1 MRRHPLNFAAICL
14 SGGLSLTYHR
24 LDDIVGQE
32 HIIGHLKD
40 ILTKDIPGHAYI
52 FSGPGGIGKKTL
64 ALAFAAALLC
74 PSGLKGDSCGRC
86 TACRMFENLSTPDF
100 YLLNGGDAG
109 IGIDMIRE
117 LKRDI
122 IKRPLYGKRKVYAIC
137 DADNMSAQA
146 QNGLLKTLEEP
157 PSFAVMILTV
167 TNYES
172 LLETV
177 RSRAARF
184 DLRRNNPAEIRKLLV
199 NSVGVRQEDIDF
211 IVSYSN
217 GIIGKALKMAGT
229 GYLKKVRGKLLEII
243 VSLPGAGSFSALE
256 YYSFFEENRE
266 DTHELLGVMESLYRD
281 LLAVKSGADTMLINS
296 DKKDTILSGADMFTA
311 GKIVRNISIV
321 EDTAMK
327 LRYNTSHRMAVEA
340 MLIKLQEE
348 D

>member
-1 MRRHPLNFAAICL
+1 MRKQEICIL
-14 SGGLSLTYHR
+14 RQSLAGGLLLTYYR

-32 HIIGHLKD
+32 HIIRHLKD

-52 FSGPGGIGKKTL
+52 FSGPEGIGKKTL

-74 PSGLKGDSCGRC
+74 QSGLKGDSCGRC
-86 TACRMFENLSTPDF
+86 PACRMFENSSTPDF
-100 YLLNGGDAG
+100 YLISGGDAG

-117 LKRDI
+117 LKRDMSI
-122 IKRPLYGKRKVYAIC
+122 RPLYGKRKVYAIC
-137 DADNMSAQA
+137 DSDNMSAQA
-146 QNGLLKTLEEP
+146 QNALLKTLEEP
-157 PSFAVMILTV
+157 PSFAVIILTA

-184 DLRRNNPAEIRKLLV
+184 ELRRNSPTEIRKLLM
-199 NSVGVRQEDIDF
+199 NLTGVKQEEIDF

-217 GIIGKALKMAGT
+217 GIIGRALKMAGT
-229 GYLKKVRGKLLEII
+229 GYLKKVRDKLFEII
-243 VSLPGAGSFSALE
+243 IFLPGTSSYSALE
-256 YYSFFEENRE
+256 HYAFFEEHKEN
-266 DTHELLGVMESLYRD
+266 THELLGIMESLYRD
-281 LLAVKSGADTMLINS
+281 LLAVRSGIGTTLINS
-296 DKKDTILSGADMFTA
+296 DKKDTILNSANMFTA
-311 GKIVRNISIV
+311 EKIVRNISIV

-327 LRYNTSHRMAVEA
+327 LRYNTSHRMAVET